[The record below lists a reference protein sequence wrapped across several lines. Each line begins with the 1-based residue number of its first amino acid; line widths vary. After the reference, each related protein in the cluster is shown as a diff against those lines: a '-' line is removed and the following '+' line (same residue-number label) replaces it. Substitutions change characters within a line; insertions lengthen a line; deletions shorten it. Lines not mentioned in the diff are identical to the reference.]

1 MLIPRDF
8 FARPSV
14 EVAPDLLGCVL
25 EHETA
30 DGLVAVE
37 LTEVEAYAGRSDP
50 ASHAYRGKT
59 QRNAVMFGPPG
70 HAYVYFTYGMHFC
83 VNMVCLGEEGSASAV
98 LLRAGAIIAGEDLA
112 RARRTRGPVP
122 EGRARIAPRDL
133 ARGPARLCQALGIDR
148 SLDGADVCVAGSP
161 LRMLRRGGQPG
172 PFGCASPG
180 GRNPDPPWNPPQDC
194 HRTPGRG
201 EQRRRDP
208 LAVLVRRGPDR
219 LGVPGACAPATQTGY
234 PLTARWWHH
243 AGVDDIIDELSWRG
257 LIAVSTDLDELRL
270 ALKSGRVTLYGGFDP
285 TAPGLH
291 IGNLVL
297 LVTMRRLQLAGH
309 RPIGLVGG
317 ATGLIGDPSGKS
329 AERVLNPAEL
339 VAEWVERIRGE
350 VSRFLDFDAG
360 ESSALIVSN
369 LDWTAPMHV
378 LDFLRDIGKHFSV
391 NRMLDRE
398 SVKARLE
405 AGGISYTEF
414 SYQLLQAMDYLELYR
429 RYGCTLQLGGSDQWG
444 NLVAGVG
451 LIRSVESASVHALA
465 TPLITKPDG
474 TKYGKTEGGAIWLSA
489 DLMSPYAFY
498 QFWLNVSDA
507 EVPNLL
513 RVFSFKS
520 REEIDQLVRESTE
533 RPAAR
538 IGQRALAEEV
548 TTLVHGAEETQRAI
562 AASRALFGQGSLTD
576 LDERT
581 LAAVAAEVRAAE
593 IPGDGGLPP
602 VANLMVAAG
611 VAPTVSAARRTIAEG
626 GAYLNNQKVTDEKAV
641 PGADDLLHGRYLI
654 LRRGKRTVGAVE
666 VYSRGQVVGYRTR
679 RPISPSA

>member
-1 MLIPRDF
+1 M
-8 FARPSV
+8 
-14 EVAPDLLGCVL
+14 
-25 EHETA
+25 T
-30 DGLVAVE
+30 
-37 LTEVEAYAGRSDP
+37 T
-50 ASHAYRGKT
+50 
-59 QRNAVMFGPPG
+59 
-70 HAYVYFTYGMHFC
+70 
-83 VNMVCLGEEGSASAV
+83 
-98 LLRAGAIIAGEDLA
+98 
-112 RARRTRGPVP
+112 
-122 EGRARIAPRDL
+122 
-133 ARGPARLCQALGIDR
+133 
-148 SLDGADVCVAGSP
+148 
-161 LRMLRRGGQPG
+161 
-172 PFGCASPG
+172 
-180 GRNPDPPWNPPQDC
+180 
-194 HRTPGRG
+194 
-201 EQRRRDP
+201 
-208 LAVLVRRGPDR
+208 
-219 LGVPGACAPATQTGY
+219 
-234 PLTARWWHH
+234 
-243 AGVDDIIDELSWRG
+243 DIIEDLSWRG
-257 LIAVSTDLDELRL
+257 LIAVSTDLDDLRK
-270 ALKSGRVTLYGGFDP
+270 ALDAGPVTLYGGFDP
-285 TAPGLH
+285 TAPGMH

-297 LVTMRRLQLAGH
+297 MLTMRRFQLAGH

-329 AERVLNPAEL
+329 AERVLNPTEV
-339 VAEWVERIRGE
+339 VAGWVERIRGE

-414 SYQLLQAMDYLELYR
+414 SYQLLQAMDFLELYR

-465 TPLITKPDG
+465 TPLITKLDG

-489 DLMSPYAFY
+489 DLMPPYAFY

-507 EVPNLL
+507 EVPGLL
-513 RVFSFKS
+513 RVFSFKT
-520 REEIDQLVRESTE
+520 REEIAELVRESTE

-548 TTLVHGAEETQRAI
+548 TTLVHGADETGRAI

-581 LAAVAAEVRAAE
+581 LAAVAAEVRAAQV
-593 IPGDGGLPP
+593 PRNGGLPP
-602 VANLMVAAG
+602 VANMMAAAG
-611 VAPTVSAARRTIAEG
+611 VAPTVSAARRAIAGG
-626 GAYLNNQKVTDEKAV
+626 GAYLNNHKVTDERAV
-641 PGADDLLHGRYLI
+641 PGAEDLLHGRYLI

-666 VYSRGQVVGYRTR
+666 VVPAG
-679 RPISPSA
+679 